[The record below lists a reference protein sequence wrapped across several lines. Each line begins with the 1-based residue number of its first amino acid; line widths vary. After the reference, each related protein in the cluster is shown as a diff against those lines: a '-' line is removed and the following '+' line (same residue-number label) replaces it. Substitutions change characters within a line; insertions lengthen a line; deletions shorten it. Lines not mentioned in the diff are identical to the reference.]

1 MKFLSLVTLTL
12 GADLVN
18 GHGYLSQPAASFQG
32 GAVVTKYEALM
43 TESCDPAFAGLK
55 WDDNPEANTATF
67 ASAFP
72 NSQFDTLRALMD
84 SAAPSCGN
92 TVTTGAPVDV
102 SSLSSMKWQ
111 NDQEMAGFI
120 DSHHGPC
127 EAWIDGSDGSSTR
140 VLQTDDCR
148 RDYTGYPAEIPID
161 FSSCSGDCT
170 FTFYWLALHEPN
182 WQVYKQ
188 CAPIVNG
195 GSTESRSALKSTSTT
210 SAPAVLL
217 SAEEATTDT
226 TEPADSVYTT
236 TSRCRARRRNL
247 RSGN

>member
-1 MKFLSLVTLTL
+1 MKFLSLMSLTL
-12 GADLVN
+12 GAHLVN

-32 GAVVTKYEALM
+32 GSVITKYETLI

-67 ASAFP
+67 ASALP
-72 NSQFDTLRALMD
+72 NSHAT
-84 SAAPSCGN
+84 
-92 TVTTGAPVDV
+92 
-102 SSLSSMKWQ
+102 SSMKWQ
-111 NDQEMAGFI
+111 NDQEMMGFI

-140 VLQTDDCR
+140 VFQSDDCR
-148 RDYTGYPAEIPID
+148 RDYPGYPAEIPID
-161 FSSCSGDCT
+161 FSTCNGDCT

-195 GSTESRSALKSTSTT
+195 GNTESRNALGTATPHFTNWAATTSTPT
-210 SAPAVLL
+210 VLM
-217 SAEEATTDT
+217 SAEDTDAGTTAPMD
-226 TEPADSVYTT
+226 PAFTAI
-236 TSRCRARRRNL
+236 SRCRTRRRQLRANL
-247 RSGN
+247 RSDN